1 MKKHSYGFT
10 LVEMMVVIAIIGILA
25 AIALPSYRSYVE
37 KTNLAEARQKMVD
50 IRQKLE
56 TQKMTAPGE
65 YARGKGTDLE
75 TKYGTFLQGELGK
88 IDPKLTGKYTFSQS
102 AKLINGKLI
111 NGNQVNVVMQAY
123 PTASSGYKFGVFI
136 DSTNKAWRCPKTA
149 MSATADYTS
158 QPAFGNCEAF

>member
-1 MKKHSYGFT
+1 MKKYSHGFT

-25 AIALPSYRSYVE
+25 AIALPSYRSHVE

-65 YARGKGTDLE
+65 YARGKGTDLK
-75 TKYGTFLQGELGK
+75 TKYGTFLQGELGN

-102 AKLINGKLI
+102 AKLING
-111 NGNQVNVVMQAY
+111 NQVNVVMQAY
-123 PTASSGYKFGVFI
+123 PMASSGYKFGVFI

-149 MSATADYTS
+149 MRGTADYDN
-158 QPAFGNCEAF
+158 QPTFSDCEAF

>member
-10 LVEMMVVIAIIGILA
+10 LLEMMVVIAIIGILA

-65 YARGKGTDLE
+65 YARGKGTDLK
-75 TKYGTFLQGELGK
+75 TKYGMFLQGELGN

-102 AKLINGKLI
+102 AKLI

-136 DSTNKAWRCPKTA
+136 DSANKAWRCPKTA
-149 MSATADYTS
+149 MSGTADYTS

>member
-10 LVEMMVVIAIIGILA
+10 LLEMMVVIAIIGILA

-56 TQKMTAPGE
+56 TQKMTVPGE

-102 AKLINGKLI
+102 AKLING
-111 NGNQVNVVMQAY
+111 NQVNVVMQAY

-136 DSTNKAWRCPKTA
+136 DSANKAWRCPKTA
-149 MSATADYTS
+149 MSGTADYTS

>member
-25 AIALPSYRSYVE
+25 AIALPSYRSHVE

-65 YARGKGTDLE
+65 YARGKGTDLK
-75 TKYGTFLQGELGK
+75 TKYGTFLQGELGN

-102 AKLINGKLI
+102 AKLIND

-136 DSTNKAWRCPKTA
+136 DSTNKAWRCPKTD
-149 MSATADYTS
+149 MNATADYNYPRQS
-158 QPAFGNCEAF
+158 EFGNCEAF

>member
-10 LVEMMVVIAIIGILA
+10 LLEMMVVIAIIGILA

-56 TQKMTAPGE
+56 TQKMTVPGE

-75 TKYGTFLQGELGK
+75 TKYGTFLQGELGN

-102 AKLINGKLI
+102 AKLI

-136 DSTNKAWRCPKTA
+136 DSANKAWRCPKTA
-149 MSATADYTS
+149 MSATADYTN
-158 QPAFGNCEAF
+158 QPSFSNCEAF

>member
-1 MKKHSYGFT
+1 MKKYSHGFT

-25 AIALPSYRSYVE
+25 AIALPSYRSHVE

-65 YARGKGTDLE
+65 YARGKGTDLK
-75 TKYGTFLQGELGK
+75 TKYGTFLQGELGN

-102 AKLINGKLI
+102 AKLING
-111 NGNQVNVVMQAY
+111 NQVNVVMQAY
-123 PTASSGYKFGVFI
+123 PTDSSGYKFGVFI

-149 MSATADYTS
+149 MRGTADYDN
-158 QPAFGNCEAF
+158 QPTFSDCEAF

>member
-65 YARGKGTDLE
+65 YARGTGAALE

-88 IDPKLTGKYTFSQS
+88 IDPKLTGKYTFSRS
-102 AKLINGKLI
+102 AKLI

-136 DSTNKAWRCPKTA
+136 DSANKAWRCPKTA
-149 MSATADYTS
+149 MSGTADYTS

>member
-25 AIALPSYRSYVE
+25 AIALPSYRSHVE

-65 YARGKGTDLE
+65 YARGKGTDLK
-75 TKYGTFLQGELGK
+75 TKYGMFLQGELGN

-102 AKLINGKLI
+102 AKLI

-149 MSATADYTS
+149 MRDTADYDN
-158 QPAFGNCEAF
+158 QPTFSDCEAF

>member
-1 MKKHSYGFT
+1 MKKYSYGFT
-10 LVEMMVVIAIIGILA
+10 LVELMIVIVIVGILA
-25 AIALPSYRSYVE
+25 AIALPSYRSHVE

-75 TKYGTFLQGELGK
+75 TKYGTFLQGELGN

-102 AKLINGKLI
+102 AKVI

-123 PTASSGYKFGVFI
+123 PVADGYKFGVFI
-136 DSTNKAWRCPKTA
+136 DSTNKAWRCPKTV
-149 MSATADYTS
+149 MEDTADYDN
-158 QPAFGNCEAF
+158 QPTFSNCEAF

>member
-25 AIALPSYRSYVE
+25 AIALPSYHSYVE

-56 TQKMTAPGE
+56 TQKMTVPGE

-88 IDPKLTGKYTFSQS
+88 IDPKLTGKYTFSRS
-102 AKLINGKLI
+102 AKLINV

-136 DSTNKAWRCPKTA
+136 DSANKAWRCPKTA
-149 MSATADYTS
+149 MTSATADYDN
-158 QPAFGNCEAF
+158 QPKFGKCEAF

>member
-1 MKKHSYGFT
+1 MKKYSHGFT

-25 AIALPSYRSYVE
+25 AIALPSYRSHVE
-37 KTNLAEARQKMVD
+37 KTNLAEAKQKLVD

-65 YARGKGTDLE
+65 YARGTGAALK
-75 TKYGTFLQGELGK
+75 TKYGTFLQGELGR

-102 AKLINGKLI
+102 AKLING
-111 NGNQVNVVMQAY
+111 NQVNVVMQAY
-123 PTASSGYKFGVFI
+123 PTASSSYKFGVFI

-149 MSATADYTS
+149 MRGTADYDN
-158 QPAFGNCEAF
+158 QPTFSDCEAF

>member
-1 MKKHSYGFT
+1 MKKYSHGFT

-25 AIALPSYRSYVE
+25 AIALPSYRSHVE

-65 YARGKGTDLE
+65 YARGKGTDLK
-75 TKYGTFLQGELGK
+75 TKYGTFLQGELGN

-102 AKLINGKLI
+102 AKLI

-149 MSATADYTS
+149 MRGTADYDN
-158 QPAFGNCEAF
+158 QPTFSDCEAF

>member
-25 AIALPSYRSYVE
+25 AIALPSYRSH
-37 KTNLAEARQKMVD
+37 
-50 IRQKLE
+50 
-56 TQKMTAPGE
+56 
-65 YARGKGTDLE
+65 GKGTDLE
-75 TKYGTFLQGELGK
+75 TKYGTFLQGELGN

-102 AKLINGKLI
+102 AKLI

-136 DSTNKAWRCPKTA
+136 DSTNKAWRCPKTV

>member
-1 MKKHSYGFT
+1 MKKYSHGFT
-10 LVEMMVVIAIIGILA
+10 LVELMVVIMIVGILA
-25 AIALPSYRSYVE
+25 TIALPAYRSNLE
-37 KTNLAEARQKMVD
+37 KTNLAEAKQKLVD

-65 YARGKGTDLE
+65 YARGKGTDLK
-75 TKYGTFLQGELGK
+75 TKYGTFLQGELGN

-102 AKLINGKLI
+102 AKLI

-149 MSATADYTS
+149 MRGTADYDN
-158 QPAFGNCEAF
+158 QPTFSDCEAF

>member
-25 AIALPSYRSYVE
+25 AIALPSYRSHVE

-75 TKYGTFLQGELGK
+75 TKYGTFLQGELGN

-102 AKLINGKLI
+102 AKLI

-149 MSATADYTS
+149 MRGTADYDN
-158 QPAFGNCEAF
+158 QPTFSDCEAF

>member
-1 MKKHSYGFT
+1 MKKYSYGFT
-10 LVEMMVVIAIIGILA
+10 LVELMIVIVIVGILA
-25 AIALPSYRSYVE
+25 AIALPTYRSHVE
-37 KTNLAEARQKMVD
+37 KTNLAEAKQKLVD

-65 YARGKGTDLE
+65 YARGAGAALE

-88 IDPKLTGKYTFSQS
+88 IDPKLTGKYTFSRS
-102 AKLINGKLI
+102 AKVI

>member
-1 MKKHSYGFT
+1 MKKYSHGFT

-25 AIALPSYRSYVE
+25 AIALPSYRSHVE

-65 YARGKGTDLE
+65 YARGKGTDLK
-75 TKYGTFLQGELGK
+75 TKYGTFLQGELGN

-102 AKLINGKLI
+102 AKLIK
-111 NGNQVNVVMQAY
+111 GNQVNVVMQAY

-149 MSATADYTS
+149 MRGTADYDN
-158 QPAFGNCEAF
+158 QPTFSDCEAF

>member
-1 MKKHSYGFT
+1 MKKYSHGFT

-25 AIALPSYRSYVE
+25 AIALPSYRSHVE

-75 TKYGTFLQGELGK
+75 TKYGTFLQGELGN
-88 IDPKLTGKYTFSQS
+88 IDPKLTRKYTFSRS
-102 AKLINGKLI
+102 AKVIS
-111 NGNQVNVVMQAY
+111 GNQVNVVMQAY
-123 PTASSGYKFGVFI
+123 PVADGYKFGVFI

-149 MSATADYTS
+149 MRGTADYDN
-158 QPAFGNCEAF
+158 QPTFGNCEAF

>member
-1 MKKHSYGFT
+1 MNKHSYGFT

-25 AIALPSYRSYVE
+25 AIALPSYRSHVE

-75 TKYGTFLQGELGK
+75 AKYDTFLRGELRK
-88 IDPKLTGKYTFSQS
+88 IDPKLTGKYIFSQS
-102 AKLINGKLI
+102 AKVI

-123 PTASSGYKFGVFI
+123 PTTSSGYKFGVFI
-136 DSTNKAWRCPKTA
+136 DSANKAWRCPKEA
-149 MSATADYTS
+149 MHGA
-158 QPAFGNCEAF
+158 QPALEEDCEAF

>member
-25 AIALPSYRSYVE
+25 AIALPSYRSHVE

-75 TKYGTFLQGELGK
+75 TKYGTFLQGELGN

-102 AKLINGKLI
+102 AKLIK
-111 NGNQVNVVMQAY
+111 GNQVNVVMQAY
-123 PTASSGYKFGVFI
+123 PKASSGYKFGVFI
-136 DSTNKAWRCPKTA
+136 DSTNKAWRCPETA
-149 MSATADYTS
+149 MTNATANYDK

>member
-1 MKKHSYGFT
+1 MKKYSHGFT
-10 LVEMMVVIAIIGILA
+10 LVELMVVIMIVGILA
-25 AIALPSYRSYVE
+25 TIALPAYRSNLE
-37 KTNLAEARQKMVD
+37 KTNLAEAKQKLIDV
-50 IRQKLE
+50 RQKLE

-65 YARGKGTDLE
+65 YARGKGTDLK
-75 TKYGTFLQGELGK
+75 TKYGTFLQGELGN

-102 AKLINGKLI
+102 AKLI

-149 MSATADYTS
+149 MRGTADYDN
-158 QPAFGNCEAF
+158 QPTFSDCEAF

>member
-10 LVEMMVVIAIIGILA
+10 LLEMMVVIAIIGILA
-25 AIALPSYRSYVE
+25 AIALPSYRSHVE

-56 TQKMTAPGE
+56 TQKMTVPGE

-102 AKLINGKLI
+102 AKLING
-111 NGNQVNVVMQAY
+111 NQVNVVMQAY
-123 PTASSGYKFGVFI
+123 PTASSSYKFGVFI

-149 MSATADYTS
+149 MRGTADYDN
-158 QPAFGNCEAF
+158 QPTFSDCEAF

>member
-25 AIALPSYRSYVE
+25 AIALPSYRSHVE

-75 TKYGTFLQGELGK
+75 TKYGTFLQGELGN

-102 AKLINGKLI
+102 AKVI

-123 PTASSGYKFGVFI
+123 PVADGYKFGVFI
-136 DSTNKAWRCPKTA
+136 DSTNKAWRCPKTV
-149 MSATADYTS
+149 MEDTADYDN
-158 QPAFGNCEAF
+158 QPTFSNCEAF

>member
-10 LVEMMVVIAIIGILA
+10 LVEMMVVIAIIGILS
-25 AIALPSYRSYVE
+25 AIALPSYRSHVE

-65 YARGKGTDLE
+65 YARGKGTDLK
-75 TKYGTFLQGELGK
+75 TKYGMFLQGELGN

-102 AKLINGKLI
+102 AKLI

-149 MSATADYTS
+149 MRGTADYDK
-158 QPAFGNCEAF
+158 QPTFSNCEAF

>member
-56 TQKMTAPGE
+56 TQKMTVPGE

-102 AKLINGKLI
+102 AKLING
-111 NGNQVNVVMQAY
+111 NQVNVVMQAY

-149 MSATADYTS
+149 MRGTADYDN
-158 QPAFGNCEAF
+158 QPTFSDCEAF

>member
-1 MKKHSYGFT
+1 MNKHSYGFT

-25 AIALPSYRSYVE
+25 AIALPSYRSHVE

-65 YARGKGTDLE
+65 YARGKGTDLK
-75 TKYGTFLQGELGK
+75 TKYGTFLQGELGN

-102 AKLINGKLI
+102 AKLIK
-111 NGNQVNVVMQAY
+111 GNQVNVVMQAY

-149 MSATADYTS
+149 MRGTADYDN
-158 QPAFGNCEAF
+158 QPTFSDCEAF

>member
-1 MKKHSYGFT
+1 MKKYSYGFT

-56 TQKMTAPGE
+56 TQKMTVPGE

-102 AKLINGKLI
+102 AKLING
-111 NGNQVNVVMQAY
+111 NQVNVVMQAY

-149 MSATADYTS
+149 MRGTADYDN
-158 QPAFGNCEAF
+158 QPTFSDCEAF

>member
-1 MKKHSYGFT
+1 MKKYSYGFT
-10 LVEMMVVIAIIGILA
+10 LAELMIVIAIIGILA
-25 AIALPSYRSYVE
+25 AIALPSYRSHVE
-37 KTNLAEARQKMVD
+37 KTNLAEAKQKLVD

-65 YARGKGTDLE
+65 YARGTGAALE

-88 IDPKLTGKYTFSQS
+88 INPKLKGKYTFSQS
-102 AKLINGKLI
+102 AKVI

-123 PTASSGYKFGVFI
+123 PTASSSYKFGVFI

>member
-10 LVEMMVVIAIIGILA
+10 LVEMMVVIAIIGILS
-25 AIALPSYRSYVE
+25 AIALPSYRSHVE

-65 YARGKGTDLE
+65 YARGKGTDLK
-75 TKYGTFLQGELGK
+75 TKYGMFLQGELGK

-102 AKLINGKLI
+102 AKLI

-136 DSTNKAWRCPKTA
+136 DSANKAWRCPKTA
-149 MSATADYTS
+149 MSGTADYTS

>member
-1 MKKHSYGFT
+1 
-10 LVEMMVVIAIIGILA
+10 
-25 AIALPSYRSYVE
+25 
-37 KTNLAEARQKMVD
+37 MVD

-65 YARGKGTDLE
+65 YARGTGAALE

-88 IDPKLTGKYTFSQS
+88 IDPKLTQRYTFSRS
-102 AKLINGKLI
+102 AKVI

-149 MSATADYTS
+149 MSAMADYTS

>member
-1 MKKHSYGFT
+1 MNKHSYGFT

-25 AIALPSYRSYVE
+25 AIALPSYRSHVE

-75 TKYGTFLQGELGK
+75 TKYGTFLQGELGN

-102 AKLINGKLI
+102 AKLI

-149 MSATADYTS
+149 MRGTADYDN
-158 QPAFGNCEAF
+158 QPTFSDCEAF